1 MAVAPCL
8 SLWPL
13 FWGLLYD
20 KGAGTFRL
28 LRSDRVVVRLFYSVR
43 RAWAPMVGKILLT
56 APFWWSGLSKLADF
70 KAAAAE
76 TRAFGLCPPAL
87 AAAAVIIVQLGG
99 SALIIAGRGVGA
111 GSAGSGGLHLG
122 RELYG
127 ARLLAATRR
136 PRTHGT
142 PERLSGQYRLIGGLA
157 LAAALAE
164 SAFA

>member
-1 MAVAPCL
+1 MSP
-8 SLWPL
+8 SFEWTP
-13 FWGLLYD
+13 
-20 KGAGTFRL
+20 T
-28 LRSDRVVVRLFYSVR
+28 
-43 RAWAPMVGKILLT
+43 VGKILLT

-99 SALIIAGRGVGA
+99 SALIIAGRGVGLGALALA
-111 GSAGSGGLHLG
+111 GFT
-122 RELYG
+122 
-127 ARLLAATRR
+127 LAASFMGHAFWRR
-136 PRTHGT
+136 PEG
-142 PERLSGQYRLIGGLA
+142 PERTEHLNAFLANIGLIGGLA